1 MVKERAKGL
10 IGHPNDSWPPLAP
23 ETLKRKDGVNT
34 PLLETGEMRDSIEHV
49 VADSSHGY
57 VGSNDDKAVWQ
68 ELGTSR
74 GIPPR
79 SFIGLA
85 AHLEGPNV
93 AKVAGKT
100 LVAAIGAGLAGRRV
114 HEFFEIAHIA
124 AEAFHKVGETASDL
138 LDSRRRGESMTTP
151 AEFLPRVLAT
161 VADLALILAHTPR
174 DRQEAFLEEF
184 AANVKAQW
192 RELFSPVLS
201 AEDVDGMVADVIER
215 VRAKRDQIEAAG
227 AGTA

>member
-10 IGHPNDSWPPLAP
+10 IGHPNASWPPLAA

-79 SFIGLA
+79 SFLGLA

-100 LVAAIGAGLAGRRV
+100 LVATIGAGLLADVSTSSSKSHTLRPR
-114 HEFFEIAHIA
+114 HSTRSA
-124 AEAFHKVGETASDL
+124 
-138 LDSRRRGESMTTP
+138 RRRAMC
-151 AEFLPRVLAT
+151 
-161 VADLALILAHTPR
+161 
-174 DRQEAFLEEF
+174 
-184 AANVKAQW
+184 
-192 RELFSPVLS
+192 
-201 AEDVDGMVADVIER
+201 
-215 VRAKRDQIEAAG
+215 
-227 AGTA
+227 